1 MRVMISYR
9 MTAELEAGTPVDDQ
23 MTRDLFRLAEE
34 MGRAG
39 VLLAG
44 EGVRPSSQGA
54 RVAVDGDQRTVSTGP
69 FGRPDELIGG
79 FLLAE
84 VRSLDEGVEWGAR
97 LARVLD
103 AEVDVRPLYELS
115 DFGAEALPDDD
126 RVRVQAVLD
135 TLRET

>member
-1 MRVMISYR
+1 MRVMISYT
-9 MTAELEAGTPVDDQ
+9 MTAELEAGTPPEAQ

-44 EGVRPSSQGA
+44 EGVQPSSQGA
-54 RVAVDGDQRTVSTGP
+54 RVSVDGDERTVSTGP
-69 FGRPDELIGG
+69 FGRPEELLGG

-84 VRSLDEGVEWGAR
+84 VRSLDEGVEWAAR

-103 AEVDVRPLYELS
+103 AQVDVRPLYELS
-115 DFGAEALPDDD
+115 DFGADALPAGD
-126 RVRVQAVLD
+126 RERVQSVLD
-135 TLRET
+135 TLRGS

>member
-54 RVAVDGDQRTVSTGP
+54 RVAV
-69 FGRPDELIGG
+69 
-79 FLLAE
+79 
-84 VRSLDEGVEWGAR
+84 EWGAR